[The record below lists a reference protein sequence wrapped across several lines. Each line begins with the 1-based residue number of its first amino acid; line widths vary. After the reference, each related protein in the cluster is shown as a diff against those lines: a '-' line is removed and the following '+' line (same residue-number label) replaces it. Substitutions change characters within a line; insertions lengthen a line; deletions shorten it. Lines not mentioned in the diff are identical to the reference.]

1 VFGPGGFPAS
11 SQRGVMVKPIL
22 DVRTDDNELCVSVE
36 LPGVDSSGLDVHID
50 GDSPITP
57 SDCRPC

>member
-1 VFGPGGFPAS
+1 MA
-11 SQRGVMVKPIL
+11 KPIL